1 MRVPNTPIKLAGSW
15 RYLTGSWREVT
26 HILINI
32 RENELL
38 ILNSDFLHL
47 FNQLG
52 IRIMSHNIQIANQE
66 ATLNTK
72 VVEPD

>member
-1 MRVPNTPIKLAGSW
+1 MLCYTPYEGSKYATQVGQKLEVFDRKS
-15 RYLTGSWREVT
+15 VT

-38 ILNSDFLHL
+38 ILNSDFLHC

-52 IRIMSHNIQIANQE
+52 IRIMSHNIQIAN
-66 ATLNTK
+66 
-72 VVEPD
+72 